1 MWSWHL
7 AQPTVR
13 PMKAVE
19 TVSAA
24 TMGSSFASLPSR
36 KTAPRARNPRANWSS
51 GRGSTRERTPV
62 ADICVRVEDR

>member
-19 TVSAA
+19 TVSTAA
-24 TMGSSFASLPSR
+24 IGNSPRVLAVAEDR
-36 KTAPRARNPRANWSS
+36 APREEPEGELVVGPGLDA
-51 GRGSTRERTPV
+51 ERTPV
-62 ADICVRVEDR
+62 ADIWVRVVDR